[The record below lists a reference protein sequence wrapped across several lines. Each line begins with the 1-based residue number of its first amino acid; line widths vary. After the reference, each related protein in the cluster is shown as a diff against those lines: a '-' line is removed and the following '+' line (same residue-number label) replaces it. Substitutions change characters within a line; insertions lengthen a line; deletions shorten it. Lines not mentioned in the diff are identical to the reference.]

1 MTILVTG
8 VAGFIGSHL
17 AERLLDEGHQVIGI
31 DCFTDYYARWIKEKN
46 LSPLLAHPAFEFIEA
61 DLNEIELPSLLKK
74 VEIAF
79 HLAAQAGV
87 RASWGESFDE
97 YIHHNIAATQK
108 LLETAKNISLK
119 KIIYASSSS
128 VYGATTEL
136 PMRETSPCWP
146 YSPYGVTK
154 LAGEHL
160 CLLYH
165 KNYGLP
171 CVSLRFFTVYG
182 PRQRPDMAFHKFLSS
197 LLNNQ
202 PLTVYGTGEQ
212 TRDFTYI
219 SDIID
224 GLMSSLVHGQAG
236 EVYNLGGGHQIK
248 LKKIFPLLEKITG
261 LKLNINYLQVQQGDV
276 PHTLASITKARQEL
290 NYQPEHSLEEGL
302 KAEWEWI
309 KMLYNKK

>member
-1 MTILVTG
+1 MKILVTG

-17 AERLLDEGHQVIGI
+17 AERLLDNGHQVIGL

-46 LSPLLAHPAFEFIEA
+46 LSSLLPHPSFEFIEA
-61 DLNEIELPSLLKK
+61 DINKIELTSLLKK
-74 VEIAF
+74 VDVVF

-87 RASWGESFDE
+87 RASWGKSFDE
-97 YIHHNIAATQK
+97 YLRHNIAATQK
-108 LLETAKNISLK
+108 LLETAKDLSLK

-136 PMRETSPCWP
+136 PMRESSPCWP

-160 CLLYH
+160 CLLYY

-182 PRQRPDMAFHKFLSS
+182 PRQRPDMAFHKFFYS

-202 PLTVYGTGEQ
+202 PLTIYGTGEQ

-224 GLMSSLVHGQAG
+224 GIMASLDHGQPG
-236 EVYNLGGGHQIK
+236 EVYNLGGGHQIM
-248 LKKIFPLLEKITG
+248 LKEIFPLLEKITG
-261 LKLNINYLQVQQGDV
+261 LKIKINYLESQSGDV
-276 PHTLASITKARQEL
+276 PHTLASIDKASHDL
-290 NYQPEHSLEEGL
+290 NYRPHYSLEEGL
-302 KAEWEWI
+302 KAEWEWV